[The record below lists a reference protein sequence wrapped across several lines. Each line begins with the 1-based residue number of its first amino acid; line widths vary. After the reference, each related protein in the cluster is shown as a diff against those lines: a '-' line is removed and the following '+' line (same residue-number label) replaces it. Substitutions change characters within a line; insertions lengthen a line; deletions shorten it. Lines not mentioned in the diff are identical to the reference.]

1 MLVGMPLS
9 PYVQNISMSKPL
21 PKRNKPDYKKTFF
34 EDCLNNKGVPIS
46 GMARLIQKYGY
57 FYDYEN
63 GRYYVYDSYEW
74 DLRKQFNKEI
84 KPIFDAMLKNL
95 L

>member
-1 MLVGMPLS
+1 MLSS
-9 PYVQNISMSKPL
+9 PFVQNISMNDVSL
-21 PKRNKPDYKKTFF
+21 MPKEHKPDYKKTFF

-46 GMARLIQKYGY
+46 AMARVIQKYGY

-74 DLRKQFNKEI
+74 GLRKEFRKNI
-84 KPIFDAMLKNL
+84 KPLFDTMLKNL
-95 L
+95 F